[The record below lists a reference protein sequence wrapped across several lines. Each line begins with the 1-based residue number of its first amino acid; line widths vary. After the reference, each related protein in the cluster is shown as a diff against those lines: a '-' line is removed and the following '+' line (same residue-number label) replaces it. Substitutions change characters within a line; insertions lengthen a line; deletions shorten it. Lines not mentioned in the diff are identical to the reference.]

1 MKKLVKKEPTLYT
14 LQAGMEA
21 IQTDVHGLRSDI
33 HDVLKAVDG
42 LAVKV
47 GSLDERVEK
56 MDVRLGK
63 VESRLG
69 KVEKSLKQTATKDD
83 LNEKTALV
91 RGDFTQLAR
100 KSDAKLMRLAGAL
113 YDEGVL
119 PEKELKVLYEMEPFA
134 VLTLPKK

>member
-1 MKKLVKKEPTLYT
+1 MKKQGKKEPTLHS
-14 LQAGMEA
+14 LQAVIEGV
-21 IQTDVHGLRSDI
+21 QTDVRGLRSDI

-47 GSLDERVEK
+47 VNLDERVGK
-56 MDVRLGK
+56 MDIRLGK
-63 VESRLG
+63 VERDI
-69 KVEKSLKQTATKDD
+69 KHTATKDD
-83 LNEKTALV
+83 LSEKTALV

-100 KSDAKLMRLAGAL
+100 KSDGKLMRLAGAL